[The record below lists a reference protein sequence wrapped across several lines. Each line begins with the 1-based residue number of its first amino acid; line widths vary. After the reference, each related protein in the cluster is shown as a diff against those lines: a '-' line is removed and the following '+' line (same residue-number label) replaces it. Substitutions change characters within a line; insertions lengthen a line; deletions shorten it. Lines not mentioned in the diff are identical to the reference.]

1 MACYSRDDDLTR
13 RQLVGRSI
21 GLGIT
26 LYASKLLTVDRLV
39 EAAQAQAAPEAPV
52 LVSVFLPGG
61 CDLLATLPPM
71 DQVGR
76 LNDLRR
82 TLAVGDDIPRLP
94 GESRLGVHP
103 ALADGPGGGIAGLF
117 GAGKVGFLPGID
129 YADPDLSHFHSRH
142 FWERGLVTQ
151 DAGPGWLGRWLD
163 RHGSAENPLQ
173 GLSMDATLSPLLR
186 AAAAPA
192 AALDDPSDAALTFGG
207 TWGAGADKAA
217 ATWAQLAALP
227 RSGAGPQAAARVA
240 RQTQDVGRMLA
251 PFARDER
258 TGVDPL
264 AGAGGDDIYPEGDFA
279 GRLKSLAGLIAQPL
293 GIRVATV
300 DAPGD
305 YDTHDDQPAEL
316 DAALR
321 ELSQGLSAFQA
332 DLEARG
338 VADRVLTFVWSEFG
352 RRPQS
357 NESAGTDHGAGGIAW
372 VQGTRARGGILSDVP
387 DLGALDRDDNLAVT
401 LDFRRVYA
409 SLLEGWMGTDAT
421 EVLPDAASAGRLA
434 LVR

>member
-13 RQLVGRSI
+13 RQLLGRSI

-26 LYASKLLTVDRLV
+26 LYASKLLTVDRLL
-39 EAAQAQAAPEAPV
+39 EAAQAQNASEAPI

-82 TLAVGDDIPRLP
+82 SLAVGDDIPRLP

-103 ALADGPGGGIAGLF
+103 ALTDGLGGGIAGLF

-129 YADPDLSHFHSRH
+129 YANPDLSHFHSRH

-163 RHGSAENPLQ
+163 RHGNADNPLQ

-186 AAAAPA
+186 TAAAPA

-207 TWGAGADKAA
+207 TWGTGADKAA
-217 ATWAQLAALP
+217 AAWSQLAGLP
-227 RSGAGPQAAARVA
+227 RSGAGPEATTRVA

-251 PFARDER
+251 PFAKDDK
-258 TGVDPL
+258 TGADPL
-264 AGAGGDDIYPEGDFA
+264 AGPIGYPQGDFA
-279 GRLKSLAGLIAQPL
+279 DRLKSLAGLLAQPL
-293 GIRVATV
+293 GIRLATV
-300 DAPGD
+300 EAPGD
-305 YDTHDDQPAEL
+305 YDTHDDQPKEL
-316 DAALR
+316 DEALR
-321 ELSQGLSAFQA
+321 ELSQGLSSFQA

-338 VADRVLTFVWSEFG
+338 IADRVVTFVWSEFG
-352 RRPQS
+352 RRPES

-372 VQGTRARGGILSDVP
+372 VQGTRVRGGILSDVP

-401 LDFRRVYA
+401 VDFRRVYA
-409 SLLEGWMGTDAT
+409 SLLEGWMGTDAS

>member
-1 MACYSRDDDLTR
+1 MACYSREDDLTR
-13 RQLVGRSI
+13 RQLIGRSI
-21 GLGIT
+21 GLGLT
-26 LYASKLLTVDRLV
+26 LYGSKLLAVDRLLD
-39 EAAQAQAAPEAPV
+39 AAQAQAAPEAPV

-61 CDLLATLPPM
+61 CDLLSALPPLE
-71 DQVGR
+71 QLGR

-82 TLAVGDDIPRLP
+82 SLAVGDDLPRLP

-103 ALADGPGGGIAGLF
+103 ALTDGTGGGVAGLF

-151 DAGPGWLGRWLD
+151 DPGPGWLGRWLD
-163 RHGSAENPLQ
+163 AHGSQDNPLQ
-173 GLSMDATLSPLLR
+173 GLSMDSTLSPVLQ
-186 AAAAPA
+186 AASAPS
-192 AALDDPSDAALTFGG
+192 AALDDPSDAALTFAG
-207 TWGAGADKAA
+207 TWGPGADKAA
-217 ATWAQLAALP
+217 AAWAQLAALP
-227 RSGAGPQAAARVA
+227 RSGAGPQATTRVA
-240 RQTQDVGRMLA
+240 RQTQDVGRLLA
-251 PFARDER
+251 PFARDDR
-258 TGVDPL
+258 TGADPL
-264 AGAGGDDIYPEGDFA
+264 AGPVAYPDGDFA
-279 GRLKSLAGLIAQPL
+279 GRLRSLAGLLAQPL

-321 ELSQGLSAFQA
+321 ELSRGLSAFQA

-352 RRPQS
+352 RRPRS
-357 NESAGTDHGAGGIAW
+357 NESQGTDHGAGGIAW
-372 VQGTRARGGILSDVP
+372 VQGTRARGGILSEVP
-387 DLGALDRDDNLAVT
+387 DLSALDRNDNLAVT

-409 SLLEGWMGTDAT
+409 SLLEGWMGTDAAA
-421 EVLPDAASAGRLA
+421 VLPDAGSAGRLA
-434 LVR
+434 LVRA

>member
-13 RQLVGRSI
+13 RQLIGRSI

-26 LYASKLLTVDRLV
+26 LYASKLLTVDRLL
-39 EAAQAQAAPEAPV
+39 EAAQAQAVPDAPV

-71 DQVGR
+71 DQLGR

-103 ALADGPGGGIAGLF
+103 ALTAGVNGGIAGLF

-129 YADPDLSHFHSRH
+129 YADPDLSHFHSRQ
-142 FWERGLVTQ
+142 FWERGMVTPQ
-151 DAGPGWLGRWLD
+151 PGPGWLGRWLD

-173 GLSMDATLSPLLR
+173 GLSMDSTLSPLLR
-186 AAAAPA
+186 TGGAPA
-192 AALDDPSDAALTFGG
+192 AALNDPSDAELAFGG
-207 TWGAGADKAA
+207 TWGTGAEKAA
-217 ATWAQLAALP
+217 ATWAQLASLP
-227 RSGAGPQAAARVA
+227 RSGAGPQAAVRVA
-240 RQTQDVGRMLA
+240 RQTQDVGRLLA
-251 PFARDER
+251 PFAKDDR
-258 TGVDPL
+258 TGADPL
-264 AGAGGDDIYPEGDFA
+264 AGPIAYPEGDFA
-279 GRLKSLAGLIAQPL
+279 DRLKSLAGLLAQPL
-293 GIRVATV
+293 GIRMATV
-300 DAPGD
+300 DASGD

-316 DAALR
+316 DEALR
-321 ELSQGLSAFQA
+321 DLSQGLSAFQA

-338 VADRVLTFVWSEFG
+338 IADRVLTFVWSEFG
-352 RRPQS
+352 RRPES

-409 SLLEGWMGTDAT
+409 SLLEGWMGTDAA
-421 EVLPDAASAGRLA
+421 EVLPDAATAGRLA

>member
-1 MACYSRDDDLTR
+1 MACYSREDDVTR
-13 RQLVGRSI
+13 RQLLGRSI
-21 GLGIT
+21 GLGLT
-26 LYASKLLTVDRLV
+26 LYASKLLTVDRLL

-61 CDLLATLPPM
+61 CDLLAALPPM
-71 DQVGR
+71 DQLGR
-76 LNDLRR
+76 LNDMRR
-82 TLAVGDDIPRLP
+82 SLAVGDDIPRLP

-103 ALADGPGGGIAGLF
+103 ALGAGVGGGVAGLF

-173 GLSMDATLSPLLR
+173 GLSMDSTLSPLLR
-186 AAAAPA
+186 TASAPA
-192 AALDDPSDAALTFGG
+192 AALDDPGDAALTFGG
-207 TWGAGADKAA
+207 TWGTGADKAA
-217 ATWAQLAALP
+217 SAWARLAALP
-227 RSGAGPQAAARVA
+227 RDGAGPAATTRVA
-240 RQTQDVGRMLA
+240 RQVQDVARMLA
-251 PFARDER
+251 PFAKDDK
-258 TGVDPL
+258 TGADPL
-264 AGAGGDDIYPEGDFA
+264 AGPVAYPEGDFA
-279 GRLKSLAGLIAQPL
+279 ERLRSLAGLIAQPL

-300 DAPGD
+300 EAPGD
-305 YDTHDDQPAEL
+305 YDTHDDQPKEL
-316 DAALR
+316 DEALR
-321 ELSQGLSAFQA
+321 ELSQGLAAFQA

-352 RRPQS
+352 RRPAS

-372 VQGTRARGGILSDVP
+372 VQGTRVRGGILSDVP

-409 SLLEGWMGTDAT
+409 SLLEGWMGTDAG
-421 EVLPDAASAGRLA
+421 EVLPDAATAGRLA